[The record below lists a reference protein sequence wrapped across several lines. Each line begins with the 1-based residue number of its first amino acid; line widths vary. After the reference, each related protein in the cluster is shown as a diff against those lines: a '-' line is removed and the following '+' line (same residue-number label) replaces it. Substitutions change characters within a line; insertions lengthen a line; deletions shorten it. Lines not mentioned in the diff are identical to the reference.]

1 MCQQRKDS
9 VYVCELCQNHHKG
22 VGLTSSIENGRI
34 SSLPSV
40 ETVSL
45 DAKLSCQMPCR
56 QGKVCNLNHF
66 NQPCAC
72 VVVYVYM
79 PCAEQFL
86 CHMNQYITLV
96 YRHVWIL
103 VLL

>member
-1 MCQQRKDS
+1 M
-9 VYVCELCQNHHKG
+9 CELCQNHHKG
-22 VGLTSSIENGRI
+22 VGLTSSIENGRM

-66 NQPCAC
+66 KQPCVVTCTNSSCILDCNLLCAC

-86 CHMNQYITLV
+86 CHKNQYIAL
-96 YRHVWIL
+96 
-103 VLL
+103 